1 MHIPK
6 ANSRDEVS
14 VLGSSPSTALSVAF
28 TTVLGAIFTFSTA
41 GDLQAGDI
49 LRGGAVSGAPA
60 RSAPV
65 AGGGVA
71 PTTAK
76 VRANAKDTLAR
87 TTQAIQA
94 VKAMQSSAR
103 DAAIKGPNNLGMN
116 PVRGRQLP
124 NVPNGLAPG
133 GLQIDPAITA
143 TNRALW
149 QGATLPKQ
157 TISGGKTNVVIRQT
171 KQQALLNWKTFNVGK
186 NTELYFDQRAGGENS
201 GQWIAFNKI
210 NDPTGAPSQI
220 LGSIKAE
227 GQVYVINQNG
237 IIFGGSSQIN
247 LHTLVASALPINDN
261 LIARGLLNN
270 PDSQFLFSGLSIAAG
285 TNGTPAFTPL
295 ATDPVFNVNVG
306 APAYTISQP
315 LATGS
320 TPVLK
325 YTPAGSSSPT
335 TLVAADYVTS
345 TNPAGKTVVTFTN
358 AGLTKVGAN
367 PVTASYSSGVVRYG
381 DVVVQKGAQ
390 ISAPTSAAHVG
401 GRVALVGANVANA
414 GTISTPDGQTILAA
428 GLQAGFAAHSK
439 DDPTLRGLDVYVGA
453 VKDSGSLIPGYA
465 GSATNSG
472 LIDAQRASVTMVG
485 KSVNQ
490 LGAIDSST
498 SVTLNGRIDLL
509 ASYDAVGNPQSEGS
523 DTSSNY
529 VPFLSRTTGTL
540 KMGAGSVM
548 QILPDYSSDER
559 VIGTQLALPSV
570 ISMQGKAIH
579 LETDSVI
586 FAPGASLP
594 SDPTK
599 PAIGFDRKSL
609 GAGVTINAGIWRYIG
624 SATNSTSTFLN
635 SGGQIYLE
643 PGATINVAGSSD
655 IQVPVGQNIITA
667 ELRGAELSDSP
678 LQRLGF
684 VRGLS
689 VQIDIRKSGIWNGVG
704 WIGTPLG
711 NVAGYAGLIERTVGE
726 LTVAGGT
733 VRMNAGESVVM
744 QPGSIVDVSGG
755 WIDFQGGMVQ
765 TTRLISEGQIF
776 DISQATPDRI
786 YDGIYDG
793 TFTKQHVKWGVEQTY
808 TNPLLMNG
816 AHFEE
821 GYIQGANG
829 GFIEIRASSMALDG
843 SLLGHTVAGPRQR
856 SVGPD
861 HSSLSLA
868 FQSHD
873 TSITGEAP
881 PLFSPT
887 PPVIT
892 FSTLASQQA
901 AGAFT
906 LDATDNPLPLS
917 ADRIAHVILS
927 SGLLEEN
934 GFGILKIENSD
945 GDVRIPTG
953 VSLNA
958 PVKGSITITGANID
972 VQGSLIAP
980 SGNIGLTAFNVS
992 QVVFN
997 TPATETQ
1004 PKVTPAV
1011 DPSRGFIKLGS
1022 TARLSTAGLIVD
1034 DRMGIETRET
1044 LPLITHGGTIFLNSF
1059 SADLKEGSVMDASGG
1074 VALNEKAKQSYGDG
1088 GSISILTGVEP
1099 RSSEFSG
1106 MTGGS
1111 LALGSTLSAYS
1122 GAKAGSLSIQAPLIQ
1137 IGGSN
1142 NNPGTL
1148 HLSPEFFNQG
1158 GFASFT
1164 LTGLGA
1170 ATGEEVADGAP
1181 KQMVPGLVIASGT
1194 VINPQVQSWL
1204 TEINQSP
1211 GSGIVLAPTLHPVG
1225 IRTPAS
1231 LTFEAKGVDDFYLTG
1246 SEKLLVRGDLVLGE
1260 NALIQ
1265 TDPKGSVTLK
1275 GATVELLGSV
1285 IAPGGSISVSGKTSS
1300 KFSDLPA
1307 KALATV
1313 HIGPNA
1319 ILSAAGTTILTPN
1332 AYGYRT
1338 GSVVPGGS
1346 IKISGNIVAEA
1357 GSLLDVSGATDI
1369 LDFAPSYIQDV
1380 ENPATAVTANSG
1392 INSSLYATTFV
1403 PTRVDSNGGSIAL
1416 TGNEMLFTAATLR
1429 GVAGG
1434 PSALGGSLSISS
1446 DRFYLSG
1453 IQRNPAD
1460 AALVVTQ
1467 KQLPFSPG
1475 SQSGYLGY
1483 GVLNA
1488 DGVTIPAM
1496 GYFAA
1501 NTLKNSGFDSLTL
1514 NGLGAVEFSGP
1525 VDITMRGRL
1534 SVADRGIIIADD
1546 VVNLTASYVALGQPF
1561 KPPFSPLDSV
1571 ESKKPF
1577 GEVHVHPSYGAGQL
1591 NVTADVIDIGNLS
1604 LQNIGSA
1611 RFIADGGDIRGDG
1624 TLNVAGDIYMRAG
1637 QIYPPTAT
1645 SFTIAAFDKNILV
1658 AASTAGNPTVTL
1670 ASAILPPGFGIGSPL
1685 FGSTVQSI
1693 NGATVTLE
1701 AGASKSVSGEPEL
1714 EAFAPGSV
1722 TIAGS
1727 GNRPIPLSA
1736 GGELNIYGSIINQG
1750 GTLRAPFGR
1759 INLGWDG
1766 TGEAPENY
1774 LSGDTVPITQRVT
1787 LSAGSITSVS
1797 AVDPL
1802 TGLGILIPYGINLN
1816 GTSWIDPSGT
1826 DITATGAPGKAVN
1839 IYGLEVASEKGSTID
1854 IRGGGDLYAYRWVN
1868 GQGGTKDI
1876 LASTGSF
1883 AIMPEYLAAYVPYA
1897 AFGSGANAANLGGN
1911 PGYVNS
1917 TLNAGDKIYLG
1928 EGSGL
1933 PSGNYTL
1940 LPARYA
1946 LMPGAYLVTPKS
1958 GAPIGQLAM
1967 PDGST
1972 LVQGYRF
1979 NGLNPDRRGGQLN
1992 SWYEVLSSD
2001 VMRSRAEYTDYTANQ
2016 YFLQRAREL
2025 DIKAAPLPAASGHLV
2040 LQATQAMT
2048 LQGKV
2053 LAQALN
2059 GARGGFVDISSPVDI
2074 LINGTGSGSGNG
2086 QLVLNANEL
2095 SAFGAESL
2103 LIGGV
2108 RHTGANGTTVTVR
2121 TGNLTL
2127 SNAGNPLSA
2136 PEIILVAND
2145 TLTLSPRSQ
2154 ISQSGRLSGP
2164 AETLFIGSVDANGNV
2179 LVSGDGTLLRVSS
2192 DPYARS
2198 IRLGLGSSTDPN
2210 MIIGAGAQIS
2220 GASITLDS
2228 TYNTSL
2234 AANVNLI
2241 GDVFNLASGRISIQ
2255 LDNPGALQS
2264 ATGLVLAGSVLDD
2277 LEAADSVS
2285 LLSYSSIDIYGTG
2298 QFRMGGK
2305 LALHAATIQGFNNGG
2320 GTAAFSAGSIVLDNS
2335 ADVELP
2341 ASLAATSGT
2350 LELNARSIRL
2360 GKNNLLVER
2369 FDNVELSASSGLAFG
2384 GVGSFS
2390 AQNDLII
2397 NTPVVTGAKAA
2408 DHAITAK
2415 GDLIID
2421 DAGSGSRKGGVGAS
2435 LELQGSSI
2443 IANANFI
2450 LPSGALTLHATSG
2463 DITVG
2468 GRLDVGGITRSF
2480 LDLTA
2485 YTPGGQI
2492 RLVSDLGSVTLGADS
2507 VIAVD
2512 AQGAGAGS
2520 LSISAPTGTLNIAGT
2535 MRGQGGL
2542 SDGSFSLDIGSLP
2555 ALSAFNTI
2563 LDTASFNESRSF
2575 RVRSGDVLVDGT
2587 ATAHTFNVS
2596 ADQGSISVT
2605 GTIDASGVTGGEIN
2619 LVANGSVVLN
2629 PGAVLNV
2636 AGENFSNAGKGGH
2649 VSLEAG
2655 SSRNGVAGA
2664 GAVSIQAG
2672 STIDLS
2678 VTASTAESAG
2688 LGKLTGTLHLRA
2700 PQNAGGTS
2708 LSVSPINGTILNASS
2723 IVVEGYKIY
2732 QTASVD
2738 GVTGTVQA
2746 NGNVFGSN
2754 AVAIEAVLLANN
2766 AGLAPALTVN
2776 HGAEIINVAGDLT
2789 LASSWNLS
2797 NLRFGPDN
2805 APGILTMRAFG
2816 NLVFNGALS
2825 DGFTSADYNATLL
2838 TQNMA
2843 LPVNAQSWAYRLA
2856 AGADLSAADFHQVR
2870 SLSSLAANS
2879 GSLLLGKDN
2888 GNNTGVLSG
2897 NDYSTS
2903 LSVPPYYQVI
2913 RTGTGDIDIA
2923 TGRDVKLLNHFAT
2936 IYTAGV
2942 QITDPTMGGTFDL
2955 PSGTM
2960 VGLNTGNL
2968 GTAQQAVPYLAQ
2980 YSFAGG
2986 NVVIAAQGDI
2996 THQSMNGGS
3005 LIADSSRQLP
3015 NNWLYRR
3022 GFVDST
3028 TGLFGEIRRSGSGI
3042 ADIGS
3047 TTWWVDFSNFFEG
3060 VGALGGGDVTMI
3072 AGNDISNVDAVIP
3085 TNARMPG
3092 KNSNGPIAPDAGT
3105 LVELGGGDLVVRAG
3119 RDIDAGVYYVERG
3132 TGRIDAG
3139 RSIHTNSTRTPS
3151 LGTII
3156 NQSPLDQNTWLPTT
3170 LFVGKS
3176 QFDIFGR
3183 SDVLMGPAT
3192 NLFLMPQGFN
3202 NSFWNKTYF
3211 STYDGTGE
3219 VNVTSLGGDLTLGLG
3234 ANAGDGANPM
3244 LFNWIS
3250 KVSLLQN
3257 SRADS
3262 PAYTQPWIRLAE
3274 STVAQFKTLVSLMPS
3289 TLRAT
3294 AFSGDINIKGNL
3306 TLAPA
3311 RNGTLELAASDS
3323 INGVQP
3329 LGLSIQGLMTWS
3341 ASQINLSD
3349 ANPGAVPGV
3358 ATPIAFRNFAPLPR
3372 IGSSNQILDV
3382 MYLDSVNALFDESGA
3397 TLGSKAV
3404 LQTKQALHA
3413 QGLLHLGDPDPIYLY
3428 AQGGDI
3434 SGLTVFSAKPA
3445 QIVAGRDITDIA
3457 FYIQNLNEDDS
3468 SVVSAGRD
3476 IVAYN
3481 ANSPLRSLA
3490 QAAGNPDSSGGQA
3503 GDIQINGPGAIE
3515 VLAGRHLDLGTGG
3528 NNADGTGAGL
3538 TSIGNARNPFLP
3550 FGGADII
3557 AGAGIGKSAGLGFS
3571 NLDFEGFI
3579 GKFLNSPEGIAY
3591 LAEQANS
3598 VVPFEEMSPARQRI
3612 SALGYF
3618 YRVLRDTGRNYTT
3631 SGNYDTGFDAINTL
3645 FAGTDWEGEVKTQA
3659 RDIRTRSGGDIS
3671 IFSPG
3676 GGLALAT
3683 TVIGTPLA
3691 PPGIITESGGNIS
3704 IFTNT
3709 NVDIGISR
3717 IFTLRGGDEVIW
3729 SSIGNIAAGTSSK
3742 TVQSAPPTRVL
3753 VDPQSADIKT
3763 DLAGL
3768 ATGGGIGVLATTV
3781 GVPPGNVDLIAP
3793 GGIIDAGDAGI
3804 RVTGSINIAAVQVL
3818 GASNIAA
3825 GGTSTG
3831 VPASAPATSASV
3843 SSAPPPPPPT
3853 QSNSNPA
3860 TTAAKDAQTQ
3870 AGQTQDTPS
3879 IVTVEVLGYGGGE
3892 GESEPVGSAEPQ
3904 SPVNP
3909 SPAVNPALPHVTPD
3923 PAEEE
3928 EKKRREAAETEQK
3941 TA

>member
-6 ANSRDEVS
+6 AHSRAEVS
-14 VLGSSPSTALSVAF
+14 ALGSSPSTALSVAF
-28 TTVLGAIFTFSTA
+28 STVLGAILTFSTA

-103 DAAIKGPNNLGMN
+103 ETAIKGPNNLGLN

-124 NVPNGLAPG
+124 NVPNGLAVG

-143 TNRALW
+143 ANRSLW
-149 QGATLPKQ
+149 QGAILPKQ

-247 LHTLVASALPINDN
+247 VHTLVASALPINDN

-270 PDSQFLFSGLSIAAG
+270 PDSQFLFSGLSIPAG
-285 TNGTPAFTPL
+285 KDTPAFAPL
-295 ATDPVFNVNVG
+295 VTDPAFNVNVG
-306 APAYTISQP
+306 SPSYTISQP

-325 YTPAGSSSPT
+325 YTAPNATAPT
-335 TLVAADYVTS
+335 TLLPTEFTVAPPD
-345 TNPAGKTVVTFTN
+345 TNGRTVVTLTA
-358 AGLTKVGAN
+358 AGLNRVGAN
-367 PVTASYSSGVVRYG
+367 PVTVSYSSGVVRYG

-390 ISAPTSAAHVG
+390 ISAPTSPAHVG
-401 GRVALVGANVANA
+401 GRVALIGANVTNA

-439 DDPTLRGLDVYVGA
+439 DDPTLRGLDVYVGS
-453 VKDSGSLIPGYA
+453 VKDPGSLIPAYA
-465 GSATNSG
+465 GTATNSG

-509 ASYDAVGNPQSEGS
+509 ASYDAVGNPQGDNS
-523 DTSSNY
+523 DTNSNY
-529 VPFLSRTTGTL
+529 VPFLSRATGTL
-540 KMGAGSVM
+540 KLGEGSVM
-548 QILPDYSSDER
+548 QILPEYSSEER
-559 VIGTQLALPSV
+559 VIGTQLSLPSV

-579 LETDSVI
+579 LGADSTI
-586 FAPGASLP
+586 LAPGASLP

-599 PAIGFDRKSL
+599 PAIGFDRKGL
-609 GAGVTINAGIWRYIG
+609 GAGVTINAGIWRYI
-624 SATNSTSTFLN
+624 SSTTNSSSNFLN

-643 PGATINVAGSSD
+643 PGATINVAGSND
-655 IQVPVGQNIITA
+655 IKVPVGQNIVTA

-678 LQRLGF
+678 LQRTGF
-684 VRGLS
+684 TRGLS
-689 VQIDIRKSGIWNGVG
+689 IQIDIRKSGIWNGVG

-726 LTVAGGT
+726 LTVAGGS

-765 TTRLISEGQIF
+765 TTRLTSEGQIF
-776 DISQATPDRI
+776 DISQATPDRV

-829 GFIEIRASSMALDG
+829 GSIEIKAPSMALDG
-843 SLLGHTVAGPRQR
+843 TLLGHTVAGPRQR
-856 SVGPD
+856 TVAPA

-868 FQSHD
+868 FQAHD

-887 PPVIT
+887 PPAIT

-901 AGAFT
+901 AGSFVV
-906 LDATDNPLPLS
+906 DAEGNPQPLS
-917 ADRIAHVILS
+917 ADRIAQVILP

-945 GDVRIPTG
+945 GDVRVPAG
-953 VSLNA
+953 VTLNA
-958 PVKGSITITGANID
+958 PVKGIITITGANID
-972 VQGSLIAP
+972 VEGSLIAP
-980 SGNIGLTAFNVS
+980 SGTIGLTAFNVS
-992 QVVFN
+992 QAAFN
-997 TPATETQ
+997 SLSISELKATPE
-1004 PKVTPAV
+1004 V
-1011 DPSRGFIKLGS
+1011 DPSRGRITLGS
-1022 TARLSTAGLIVD
+1022 MARLSTAGLIVD

-1044 LPLITHGGTIFLNSF
+1044 LPLTTHGGTISLNSL
-1059 SADLKEGSVMDASGG
+1059 SADLKTGSMIDASGG
-1074 VALNEKAKQSYGDG
+1074 VALNEKAKQTYGDG

-1099 RSSEFSG
+1099 RAVDFSG

-1111 LALGSTLSAYS
+1111 LTVGSTLMAYS

-1137 IGGSN
+1137 IGGTN
-1142 NNPGTL
+1142 ADPGAL

-1158 GFASFT
+1158 GFASFS
-1164 LTGLGA
+1164 LTGLGV
-1170 ATGEEVADGAP
+1170 ATGEEVAAGEP
-1181 KQMVPGLVIASGT
+1181 KGMIPGLLIAPGT
-1194 VINPQVQSWL
+1194 VIDPQVQSWL
-1204 TEINQSP
+1204 AEVNQTP
-1211 GSGIVLAPTLHPVG
+1211 GSGIVLSPTMHPVG

-1231 LTFEAKGVDDFYLTG
+1231 LTFDAKGVDDFYISDSG
-1246 SEKLLVRGDLVLGE
+1246 RLLVRGDLVMGE
-1260 NALIQ
+1260 GSVIR

-1275 GATVELLGSV
+1275 GSTVELLGSV
-1285 IAPGGSISVSGKTSS
+1285 FAPGGSISVSGKTSS
-1300 KFSDLPA
+1300 KFSIPPTS
-1307 KALATV
+1307 ALATV

-1319 ILSAAGTTILTPN
+1319 VLSAAGATLLAPN

-1338 GSVVPGGS
+1338 GSVVAGGS
-1346 IKISGNIVAEA
+1346 IKVSGNIVAEA
-1357 GSLLDVSGATDI
+1357 GALLDVSGATDI
-1369 LDFAPSYIQDV
+1369 LDFAPSYVQDIA
-1380 ENPATAVTANSG
+1380 NPAAAVALNSG
-1392 INSSLYATTFV
+1392 LNSSLYTTTYV
-1403 PTRVDSNGGSIAL
+1403 PTRVDSDGGSISL
-1416 TGNEMLFTAATLR
+1416 TGSEMLFTAATLR
-1429 GVAGG
+1429 GAAGG
-1434 PSALGGSLSISS
+1434 PSAIGGSLHISS

-1453 IQRNPAD
+1453 VVGLPTD
-1460 AALVVTQ
+1460 TALTVTQ
-1467 KQLPFSPG
+1467 KQLSFAPG
-1475 SQSGYLGY
+1475 GKSGFIGHTVLGSS
-1483 GVLNA
+1483 GDV
-1488 DGVTIPAM
+1488 IPAM

-1501 NTLKNSGFDSLTL
+1501 DNLKGSGFDSLTL
-1514 NGLGAVEFSGP
+1514 TVTGQRAVEFSGP
-1525 VDITMRGRL
+1525 VDITLPGRL
-1534 SVADRGIIIADD
+1534 SVAEGGVISAND

-1561 KPPFSPLDSV
+1561 RPPFSPLDT
-1571 ESKKPF
+1571 EATKKPF
-1577 GEVHVHPSYGAGQL
+1577 GEVHVHPTFGSGQL

-1670 ASAILPPGFGIGSPL
+1670 ASAILPPGFGVGSPL
-1685 FGSTVQSI
+1685 LGSTVQSI
-1693 NGATVTLE
+1693 NGVTVTLA
-1701 AGASKSVSGEPEL
+1701 AGASKSVGGEPVL
-1714 EAFAPGSV
+1714 ETFAPGSV

-1727 GNRPIPLSA
+1727 GNRPMPLSA
-1736 GGELNIYGSIINQG
+1736 GGELNVYGSIINQG
-1750 GTLRAPFGR
+1750 GTLRAPFGQ

-1797 AVDPL
+1797 AVDPV
-1802 TGLGILIPYGINLN
+1802 TGLGMLIPYGLNLN

-1826 DITATGAPGKAVN
+1826 DITATGVPGKSVN
-1839 IYGLEVASEKGSTID
+1839 IFGLEVASQKGSVID

-1883 AIMPEYLAAYVPYA
+1883 AIMPEYLAGYAPYA
-1897 AFGSGANAANLGGN
+1897 AFGSGNNATNLGGD

-1917 TLNAGDKIYLG
+1917 TLGVGDRIYLG
-1928 EGSGL
+1928 AGSGL
-1933 PSGNYTL
+1933 PAGNYTL

-1979 NGLNPDRRGGQLN
+1979 NDLNPNRTGDRLN

-2001 VMRSRAEYTDYTANQ
+2001 TMRSRAEYTDYTANK
-2016 YFLQRAREL
+2016 YFIQRAKEL
-2025 DIKAAPLPAASGHLV
+2025 DIKAAPLPADSGHLV
-2040 LQATQAMT
+2040 MQATQAMI

-2074 LINGTGSGSGNG
+2074 LINGTGGGSGAG
-2086 QLVLNANEL
+2086 RLVLNANEL

-2127 SNAGNPLSA
+2127 SNAGSPLSA

-2154 ISQSGRLSGP
+2154 ITQTGRLSSP
-2164 AETLFIGSVDANGNV
+2164 AETLFIGSVDANGNT
-2179 LVSGDGTLLRVSS
+2179 LVSGDGTLVRVSS
-2192 DPYARS
+2192 DPSARS
-2198 IRLGLGSSTDPN
+2198 IRRGLGSSTDPN
-2210 MIIGAGAQIS
+2210 MVIGAGAQIT

-2234 AANVNLI
+2234 APNANLT

-2264 ATGLVLAGSVLDD
+2264 ATGMVLAGSVLGD
-2277 LEAADSVS
+2277 LGAADSVS

-2298 QFRMGGK
+2298 QFSMGGR
-2305 LALHAATIQGFNNGG
+2305 LALHAASIQGFNNGG
-2320 GTAAFSAGSIVLDNS
+2320 GTATLSAGSILLDNS

-2360 GKNNLLVER
+2360 GVNDLLVER
-2369 FDNVELSASSGLAFG
+2369 FANVELNASGGLVFNG
-2384 GVGSFS
+2384 TGSF
-2390 AQNDLII
+2390 ATQAGLEM
-2397 NTPVVTGAKAA
+2397 NTPVITGTKAA
-2408 DHAITAK
+2408 DYAITAG
-2415 GDLIID
+2415 GDLVIE
-2421 DAGSGSRKGGVGAS
+2421 DAGSGNRAGGVGAS
-2435 LELQGSSI
+2435 LEVQGASI
-2443 IANANFI
+2443 IANANFV

-2463 DITVG
+2463 DINVG
-2468 GRLDVGGITRSF
+2468 GRLDVGGITQSF

-2485 YTPGGQI
+2485 YTPGGEI

-2512 AQGAGAGS
+2512 ALGAGAGS

-2542 SDGSFSLDIGSLP
+2542 SDGSFALDIGSLP
-2555 ALSAFNTI
+2555 TLSAINTI
-2563 LDTASFNESRSF
+2563 LNDASFNKSRSF
-2575 RVRSGDVLVDGT
+2575 RARNGSVLVDGT

-2605 GTIDASGVTGGEIN
+2605 GTIDASGRTGGEIN

-2629 PGAVLNV
+2629 PAAVLNV
-2636 AGENFSNAGKGGH
+2636 AGEDFSNAGKSGH

-2655 SSRNGVAGA
+2655 SSRNGVVGV
-2664 GAVSIQAG
+2664 GSVSIQAG

-2678 VTASTAESAG
+2678 VASNTAINEAENQA
-2688 LGKLTGTLHLRA
+2688 LGKFTGTLHLRA
-2700 PQNAGGTS
+2700 PQNAGGTD
-2708 LSVSPINGTILNASS
+2708 LFVDPINGTILNASS

-2732 QTASVD
+2732 LHNSVD
-2738 GVTGTVQA
+2738 AVKGAPGNLDPNTVFR
-2746 NGNVFGSN
+2746 NGEIFGSN
-2754 AVAIEAVLLANN
+2754 ATAIETSLIGALS
-2766 AGLAPALTVN
+2766 PTLTVN
-2776 HGAEIINVAGDLT
+2776 PGAEIISLGGDLT
-2789 LASSWNLS
+2789 LTNNWDLS
-2797 NLRFGPDN
+2797 PYRFGGDA

-2825 DGFTSADYNATLL
+2825 DGFTSAAYD
-2838 TQNMA
+2838 A
-2843 LPVNAQSWAYRLA
+2843 LMMNQSASLPLNAQSWSYRLA
-2856 AGADLSAADFHQVR
+2856 SGADLTAADFHQVR
-2870 SLSSLAANS
+2870 SLSLLAPNA
-2879 GSLLLGKDN
+2879 GSLLLGKNN

-2897 NDYSTS
+2897 GDYSTS
-2903 LSVPPYYQVI
+2903 QSVPPFYQVI

-2923 TGRDVKLLNHFAT
+2923 AGRDVKLLNHFAT

-2942 QITDPTMGGTFDL
+2942 RVLDPTMGGTFDL
-2955 PSGTM
+2955 PSTTM
-2960 VGLNTGNL
+2960 VGLRTATLGN
-2968 GTAQQAVPYLAQ
+2968 AQQAVPYTAQ

-2986 NVVIAAQGDI
+2986 DVTIAAQGDI
-2996 THQSMNGGS
+2996 THQTISGGN
-3005 LIADSSRQLP
+3005 LVADSSRQLP

-3022 GFVDST
+3022 GFIDPA
-3028 TGLFGEIRRSGSGI
+3028 TGLFGAISRSGTS
-3042 ADIGS
+3042 AAPDIGS

-3060 VGALGGGDVTMI
+3060 IGALGGGDVTMI
-3072 AGNDISNVDAVIP
+3072 AGNDISNVDAAIP
-3085 TNARMPG
+3085 TNARMPY
-3092 KNSNGPIAPDAGT
+3092 KGPDGNLAPNADA

-3119 RDIDAGVYYVERG
+3119 RDIDGGVYYVERG
-3132 TGRIDAG
+3132 HGELNAG
-3139 RSIHTNSTRTPS
+3139 RGIHTNSTRTPS
-3151 LGTII
+3151 LGSITGA
-3156 NQSPLDQNTWLPTT
+3156 SPLNSNTWLPTT

-3183 SDVLMGPAT
+3183 SDVLLGPAA
-3192 NLFLMPQGFN
+3192 NVFLMPQGFN

-3211 STYDGTGE
+3211 STYDGNGV
-3219 VNVTSLGGDLTLGLG
+3219 VNVTSLGGDVTLGLS
-3234 ANAGDGANPM
+3234 ANAGGDSKPM
-3244 LFNWIS
+3244 LYNWIS
-3250 KVSLLQN
+3250 EVSRLASTAN
-3257 SRADS
+3257 RTDT

-3274 STVAQFKTLVSLMPS
+3274 STVLQFQQLVSIMPS
-3289 TLRAT
+3289 SLRVN
-3294 AFSGDINIKGNL
+3294 AFSGDINIKGDV
-3306 TLAPA
+3306 TLSPSPV
-3311 RNGTLELAASDS
+3311 GTIELVASGS

-3329 LGLSIQGLMTWS
+3329 IGTTAQGQIEWK
-3341 ASQINLSD
+3341 AARINLSD
-3349 ANPGAVPGV
+3349 ADPANVPGV
-3358 ATPIAFRNFAPLPR
+3358 ASPIAYRNFVSTPR
-3372 IGSSNQILDV
+3372 IGSSNQELV
-3382 MYLDSVNALFDESGA
+3382 SVTYLDTVKALFDESGS
-3397 TLGSKAV
+3397 TLGSKAA
-3404 LQTKQALHA
+3404 LQSKQALHA
-3413 QGLLHLGDPDPIYLY
+3413 QGLLHLNDSAPAYLY

-3434 SGLTVFSAKPA
+3434 SGLTFFSAKPA
-3445 QIVAGRDITDIA
+3445 QIVAGNDITDIS
-3457 FYIQNLNEDDS
+3457 FYIQNLSSDDS

-3476 IVAYN
+3476 IVAFS
-3481 ANSPLRSLA
+3481 ANTPLRALA
-3490 QAAGNPDSSGGQA
+3490 QAAGNLDGSGGQA

-3515 VLAGRHLDLGTGG
+3515 VLAGRHLDLGIGG

-3550 FGGADII
+3550 LEGADII

-3571 NLDFEGFI
+3571 NLDFEGFF

-3598 VVPFEEMSPARQRI
+3598 AQPFEEMAPAQQRI

-3618 YRVLRDTGRNYTT
+3618 YRVLRDAGRNYAT

-3671 IFSPG
+3671 IFAPG

-3691 PPGIITESGGNIS
+3691 PPGIISEAGGNIS
-3704 IFTNT
+3704 IFTHT

-3742 TVQSAPPTRVL
+3742 TVASAPPTRVL

-3793 GGIIDAGDAGI
+3793 GGVIDAGDAGI
-3804 RVTGSINIAAVQVL
+3804 RVTGSINIAATQVL
-3818 GASNIAA
+3818 GANNIAA
-3825 GGTSTG
+3825 GGASTG
-3831 VPASAPATSASV
+3831 VPASAPAASASV

-3853 QSNSNPA
+3853 QSNNNPA
-3860 TTAAKDAQTQ
+3860 QTASQQAQQQATQTQ
-3870 AGQTQDTPS
+3870 EAPS

-3892 GESEPVGSAEPQ
+3892 GESEPAST
-3904 SPVNP
+3904 SP
-3909 SPAVNPALPHVTPD
+3909 
-3923 PAEEE
+3923 E
-3928 EKKRREAAETEQK
+3928 EKEEDKEKSEETTAGTEPK